1 MESSAETFQ
10 LSLAAAE
17 AYEAMFVPAL
27 FAEWAPHLLDA
38 AEVQPGQT
46 VLDVACGTGVVAR
59 AARERLAGNG
69 TVVGVD
75 LNEAML
81 TVARR
86 LDPDIDWRQ
95 GDAGALPLPDDSF
108 DVVLCQAA
116 LMFFPDRAQALR
128 EMARV
133 ARRDATVAVQVWASL
148 DAQPAYGPLVDVAA
162 RHAGPEAVQLLS
174 AYWAL
179 GDRDVVRALLE
190 DAGLAVTAATSRV
203 GTAHFDSIDELVRIE
218 VESTPLIDRIDDV
231 VYARI
236 LTDARDALAAFE
248 TDDGRAEIPIVGHL
262 VTARRRPASVR
273 SSS

>member
-1 MESSAETFQ
+1 MDTSAETFQ

-17 AYEAMFVPAL
+17 AYEAKFVPAL
-27 FAEWAPHLLDA
+27 FAEWAPPLLDA
-38 AEVQPGQT
+38 AGIRPGQA

-59 AARERLAGNG
+59 AARDRLAGNG

-86 LDPDIDWRQ
+86 LDPGIDWRQ
-95 GDAGALPLPDDSF
+95 GDAGALPFPDDSF
-108 DVVLCQAA
+108 DVVLCQAG

-133 ARRDATVAVQVWASL
+133 ARPDATVAVQVWASL
-148 DAQPAYGPLVDVAA
+148 DAQPAYGAFVRLAA

-174 AYWAL
+174 AYWVL
-179 GDRDVVRALLE
+179 GDRDLVCSLLE
-190 DAGLAVTAATSRV
+190 DAGLAVAAATSRV
-203 GTAHFDSIDELVRIE
+203 GTAHFDSIDELVQIE
-218 VESTPLIDRIDDV
+218 IESTPLIERIDDD

-236 LTDARDALAAFE
+236 LAGAREALAAYQ
-248 TDDGRAEIPIVGHL
+248 TGDGRAEIPIAGHL
-262 VTARRRPASVR
+262 ITASGRPS
-273 SSS
+273 